1 MNVRALEIAERI
13 RGEVEDLDR
22 IVERSQRVWLR
33 AAQASPDQ
41 DMYIDSVA
49 LNLHSF
55 YSGIERLLELI
66 ARHIDRTVPTS
77 ETWHRD
83 LLEQMAQNYIEIRP
97 AVISQSSVLGLDE
110 FRRFRHLVRNV
121 YATNLVPEK
130 IARLISKL
138 DSLWTQTRVELLAFA
153 EFLEELGRYDSA
165 SQAEL

>member
-13 RGEVEDLDR
+13 RGEITELER
-22 IVERSQRVWLR
+22 SVERSQRVWSR
-33 AAQASPDQ
+33 AARPSPDQ
-41 DMYIDSVA
+41 DMYIDAVA

-83 LLEQMAQNYIEIRP
+83 LLEQMAKNYGEIRP
-97 AVISQSSVLGLDE
+97 AVISQSSALGLDE

-121 YATNLVPEK
+121 YTTNLAPDK
-130 IARLISKL
+130 IDRLMSKL
-138 DSLWTQTRVELLAFA
+138 DRLWSQVRVELLAFA
-153 EFLEELGRYDSA
+153 EFLEELGREDTST
-165 SQAEL
+165 